1 MRPSAF
7 PSQETPLAAACHLDR
22 SSVFLLEAF
31 NPPEAALMPSQAA
44 CLVSSLADLCIVS
57 LTL

>member
-44 CLVSSLADLCIVS
+44 CLVSSLTDLCIVS
-57 LTL
+57 LML